1 MNKLIK
7 FRYLVSKQSNSLSS
21 YLGSV
26 NLSPPPLLPNPGKY
40 VAILWDLNSKPPN
53 TSPPFDAAIRL
64 RKAAA
69 SFGSVRYMLAYANH
83 HAFKHVPFV
92 VRQHRNKLNSAQPH
106 VCRVCGRK
114 FHTDEKLVNHFKH
127 IHESEQAK
135 RLNQLEG
142 ARGKRRVQLLA
153 KFSMKMD
160 KYRTASRDVLTPK
173 VGCGLA
179 DELQR
184 AGFWVNLVSDKP
196 RAADTALRNRMVELM
211 EKKLV
216 DCLVLV
222 SDDSDFTDVLK
233 EARLRCL
240 KTVVVGD
247 DNEGLLKRC
256 ADASFTWKEIML
268 GKAKTEAVS
277 VVGRWKDR
285 DVLKRLEWT
294 YRPELHISKRDV
306 DDSDSEYDDGD
317 VKDIFEKGHQIVT
330 RQDVRP
336 WWELDDNNV
345 ESPGKSF
352 K

>member
-1 MNKLIK
+1 M
-7 FRYLVSKQSNSLSS
+7 
-21 YLGSV
+21 
-26 NLSPPPLLPNPGKY
+26 
-40 VAILWDLNSKPPN
+40 
-53 TSPPFDAAIRL
+53 
-64 RKAAA
+64 
-69 SFGSVRYMLAYANH
+69 
-83 HAFKHVPFV
+83 
-92 VRQHRNKLNSAQPH
+92 
-106 VCRVCGRK
+106 CRVRGRK

-127 IHESEQAK
+127 IHAGQT
-135 RLNQLEG
+135 
-142 ARGKRRVQLLA
+142 RRVQLVA

-222 SDDSDFTDVLK
+222 SDDSDFTD
-233 EARLRCL
+233 
-240 KTVVVGD
+240 
-247 DNEGLLKRC
+247 LLLVMTMRDFLSD

-306 DDSDSEYDDGD
+306 DDSDSEYEDGD